1 MKSMLRFRKCLPWMW
16 IGLAATVAGFLLNP
30 RGIPRKPITEGL
42 VIANSSL
49 DIGAIWDGSP
59 FIHKLLVE
67 NKSSTEIQVAEVLTS
82 CSCVAASPS
91 SFRVP
96 ANGTF
101 ELELKLDPR
110 RGRSSTSELD
120 RDYSAEITLLEL
132 PARKYV
138 FQIVG
143 FLNKHPIQLSP
154 NVVDLGEIVHG
165 VSDESKTGTTVTIM
179 RPGEVADVE
188 IQYDESILHIEKVQ
202 DSDNTNSIELKLRLR
217 SDALLGKNE
226 SIIVIK
232 PIMELDTT
240 VLKGGQ
246 PFPDVE
252 LPFRVTVLPSMY
264 ANPTLIDFGI
274 VEVGDES
281 TANLLVHDL
290 LSKDI
295 QLEGISTSDDSLLV
309 ERVITKN
316 GSDTVFSVKQKFS
329 KVGAQSNRVELT
341 VARKDG
347 QTVLLTIPVRYFG
360 KVR

>member
-1 MKSMLRFRKCLPWMW
+1 
-16 IGLAATVAGFLLNP
+16 
-30 RGIPRKPITEGL
+30 
-42 VIANSSL
+42 
-49 DIGAIWDGSP
+49 
-59 FIHKLLVE
+59 
-67 NKSSTEIQVAEVLTS
+67 
-82 CSCVAASPS
+82 
-91 SFRVP
+91 
-96 ANGTF
+96 
-101 ELELKLDPR
+101 
-110 RGRSSTSELD
+110 
-120 RDYSAEITLLEL
+120 
-132 PARKYV
+132 
-138 FQIVG
+138 
-143 FLNKHPIQLSP
+143 
-154 NVVDLGEIVHG
+154 
-165 VSDESKTGTTVTIM
+165 
-179 RPGEVADVE
+179 
-188 IQYDESILHIEKVQ
+188 
-202 DSDNTNSIELKLRLR
+202 
-217 SDALLGKNE
+217 LLGKNE

-232 PIMELDTT
+232 PVMELDTT

-281 TANLLVHDL
+281 QANLLVHDL

-295 QLEGISTSDDSLLV
+295 QLEHISTSDDSLLV